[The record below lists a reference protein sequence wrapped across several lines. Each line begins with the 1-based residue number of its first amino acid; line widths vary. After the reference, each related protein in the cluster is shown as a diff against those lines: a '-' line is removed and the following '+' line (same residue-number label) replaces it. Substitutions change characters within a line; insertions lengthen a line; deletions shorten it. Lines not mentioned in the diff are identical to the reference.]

1 VDRLRA
7 LTPEPGV
14 AVQDGARLPSFNT
27 RDASQG
33 NATGPENQP
42 RSVLSDGRP
51 PGNYYYYV
59 TAELSGECF
68 GTGKKKKSGSEMR
81 RNLPCRAAQPTAS
94 AHAKTGGEAAGVAH
108 EATGGTYREA
118 AAASRAGRGGGH
130 ARGGRSHCRIMR
142 TNSTAR
148 GVTPCSGARSF
159 ELHARLCGNH
169 QPLTHRPRTMG
180 DDADV
185 HRTERIDRSTAG
197 QRSSNS
203 KPGAALPIGALLTR
217 MTD

>member
-1 VDRLRA
+1 MKKAHEWA

-68 GTGKKKKSGSEMR
+68 GTGKKK
-81 RNLPCRAAQPTAS
+81 AAR
-94 AHAKTGGEAAGVAH
+94 KCAG
-108 EATGGTYREA
+108 
-118 AAASRAGRGGGH
+118 
-130 ARGGRSHCRIMR
+130 C
-142 TNSTAR
+142 
-148 GVTPCSGARSF
+148 
-159 ELHARLCGNH
+159 
-169 QPLTHRPRTMG
+169 
-180 DDADV
+180 
-185 HRTERIDRSTAG
+185 
-197 QRSSNS
+197 
-203 KPGAALPIGALLTR
+203 
-217 MTD
+217 